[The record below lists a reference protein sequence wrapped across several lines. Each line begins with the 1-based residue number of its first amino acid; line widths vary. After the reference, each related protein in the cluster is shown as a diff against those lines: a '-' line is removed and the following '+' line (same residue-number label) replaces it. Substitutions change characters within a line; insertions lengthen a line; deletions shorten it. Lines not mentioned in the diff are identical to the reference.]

1 MKLLLIVLFVGLIA
15 AAVAWWRA
23 LLRQRAAYIDAYP
36 YARFLDRRLA
46 LRRPELD
53 AAQRALVFDGLREY
67 FQLCR
72 ASGKRMVAM
81 PSQAVDDAWH
91 EFILFTRQ
99 YARFCDRGLGR
110 FLHHTPA
117 EAMRSPTDAPE
128 AIKRAWRLACRRSGI
143 DPARPQSLP
152 LLFALDAMLG
162 IAGGFV
168 YQLDCL
174 AAAQTGAGTAFCAGH
189 IGCGG
194 GCAGS
199 SGDSDGSCGDGG
211 GDGGCG
217 GGGCGGGGD

>member
-1 MKLLLIVLFVGLIA
+1 MRLLLALAVL
-15 AAVAWWRA
+15 A
-23 LLRQRAAYIDAYP
+23 LLVAIVVGWRLLRDRQRERFIDGYP
-36 YARFLDRRLA
+36 YGKFLDRRLA
-46 LRRPELD
+46 ARRPELSVP
-53 AAQRALVFDGLREY
+53 QRALVFDGLREY

-72 ASGKRMVAM
+72 VAKKRLVAM

-99 YARFCDRGLGR
+99 YQQFCQRGLGR

-117 EAMRSPTDAPE
+117 EAMRQPTDAQE
-128 AIKRAWRLACRRSGI
+128 AIKRAWRLSCSRQAI
-143 DPARPQSLP
+143 DPKVPSSLP

-162 IAGGFV
+162 ISGGFV

-174 AAAQTGAGTAFCAGH
+174 AAAKAGVSGAFCAGH

-194 GCAGS
+194 GCSAGS
-199 SGDSDGSCGDGG
+199 GDGG
-211 GDGGCG
+211 GDSGDSSGC